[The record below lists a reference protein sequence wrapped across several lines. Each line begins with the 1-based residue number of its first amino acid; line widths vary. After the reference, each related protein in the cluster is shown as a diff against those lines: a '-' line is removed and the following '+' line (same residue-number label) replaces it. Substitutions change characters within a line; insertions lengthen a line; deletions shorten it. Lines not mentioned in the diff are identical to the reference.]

1 MSIEAH
7 LRQSLVAGALACA
20 AAIVMLPPAAAAW
33 PANDP
38 PALQSAR
45 NQYKAGNYSAA
56 IAALLPLASQSGAS
70 GDIYDLLG
78 RCYYELR
85 DYDNAAANGEK
96 AIAANPTNS
105 SFHDWLGR
113 EYGGK
118 ADRDHSFSAAKSV
131 KKEFEAA
138 VNLDPSNI
146 DARRDLEEY
155 DLDAP
160 WIVGGDK
167 SEALMQVEAIAA
179 IDPIQGH
186 LARAEYDQNQKKH
199 DEAQDEYRQVVN
211 AKSATVAEVL
221 DAAAFFEHENML
233 ADLDAAVRSAAKI
246 AADDPRVSFHRAV
259 QGILSNADLPGA
271 ERDLKSYLA
280 NTPDRSDWPSHAA
293 AREWLGRL
301 YELEGKN
308 QDAAEQYRAAL
319 QLDPGR
325 KEARQRLQKLSKT

>member
-1 MSIEAH
+1 MKTQAN
-7 LRQSLVAGALACA
+7 LPKLLVSVALVYVAASPAG
-20 AAIVMLPPAAAAW
+20 AW

-38 PALQSAR
+38 AALQSAR
-45 NQYKAGNYSAA
+45 SQYKAGNYSAA
-56 IAALLPLASQSGAS
+56 IASLQPLASQAGAS
-70 GDIYDLLG
+70 GDVYDLLG

-85 DYDNAAANGEK
+85 DYDNAAAYGEK
-96 AIAANPTNS
+96 AVAANPTNS

-131 KKEFEAA
+131 KKEFETA
-138 VNLDPSNI
+138 VNLDSSNI
-146 DARRDLEEY
+146 DARRDLEQY

-167 SEALMQVEAIAA
+167 SEALMQAEAIAA
-179 IDPIQGH
+179 LDPVEGH
-186 LARAEYDQNQKKH
+186 LARAEYDHNQKKN
-199 DEAQDEYRQVVN
+199 DQAQDEYRQVVN

-233 ADLDAAVRSAAKI
+233 ADLDAAVRSATKI
-246 AADDPRVSFHRAV
+246 AADDLRISFHRAV
-259 QGILSNADLPGA
+259 QGILSNTDLPGA

-308 QDAAEQYRAAL
+308 QEAAEQFRAAL

-325 KEARQRLQKLSKT
+325 KEAKQRLQKLSKS